1 MRGLKTVSLVV
12 ALAACAHSASSQQLH
27 TNTTEILSLKT
38 GQPQAADCS
47 DFMRN
52 VDGSWQNIS
61 PLMTKSSGKQNVVRG
76 TVLFQPGVSV
86 NDLDVGGILEKA
98 CNK

>member
-1 MRGLKTVSLVV
+1 MRGLKTVSLIV
-12 ALAACAHSASSQQLH
+12 ALAACAQSARSQQLH
-27 TNTTEILSLKT
+27 TNSTEILSLKT

-61 PLMTKSSGKQNVVRG
+61 PLLTKSSGKQNVARG
-76 TVLFQPGVSV
+76 TVLFHPGASV
-86 NDLDVGGILEKA
+86 DGLDVADVLEKA